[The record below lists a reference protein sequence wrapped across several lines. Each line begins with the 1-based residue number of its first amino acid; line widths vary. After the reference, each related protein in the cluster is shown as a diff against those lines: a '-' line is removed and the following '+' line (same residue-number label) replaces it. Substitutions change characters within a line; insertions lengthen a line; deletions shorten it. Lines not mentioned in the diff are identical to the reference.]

1 MTGLLL
7 WARDIDGPLVPP
19 QASTLREDV
28 EAVATKLLAVRWNT
42 EEEQWNSIGPPPP
55 RDFVRVLVGYALTCK
70 LRLPAVA
77 NTIEEA
83 RYQARKHN
91 RSCLLAT
98 DIRAAVLNYQIPS
111 DAALQQA
118 FEKQGNARPQARP
131 ANRSCD

>member
-1 MTGLLL
+1 
-7 WARDIDGPLVPP
+7 
-19 QASTLREDV
+19 
-28 EAVATKLLAVRWNT
+28 LLAVRWNA

-55 RDFVRVLVGYALTCK
+55 RDLVRVIVGYAFTCK

-91 RSCLLAT
+91 RSRLLAT
-98 DIRAAVLNYQIPS
+98 DIRAALLNYQIPS

-118 FEKQGNARPQARP
+118 FRNARKGQNLRRDRP
-131 ANRSCD
+131 TAVATKLEFAVPLL